1 MNISA
6 SSNNGSNR
14 AYRVTSTEH
23 TTFFP
28 RLFGTHGAVA
38 ASHHLAVNAGVDVLK
53 AGGNA
58 IDAAVAASLVEG
70 LVDPQMNSIG
80 GECPMLIRLAGS
92 DRVISVNGNMAAPGR
107 ATPEEFRRRGLDHV
121 PDEDILAA
129 GVPATFSALITALSH
144 YGTLSFA
151 DAAAPALALAANG
164 FPVSHGLVNQHKFG
178 LKALAGKFEG
188 WPGSKALYVPG
199 GQVPEVGSLLKN
211 PKLAHM
217 YDHLSNAE
225 RSAGGDRAAK
235 LQAAHDAFY
244 LGDVAAEIVKYSKA
258 HDGLLE
264 RSDFERF
271 RTLIEEPTRLDYG
284 NATIYKC
291 GFWTQGPA
299 MLQALS
305 ILSHFD
311 LKSMG
316 HNSAD
321 YLHHLIEAIKLAFAD
336 REQYYGDPGQALVPA
351 EVLLSAEYGR
361 QRAALI
367 DARRANDELRPGDA
381 WKNAGLLP
389 ADERFTPQPW
399 GAGTVHVDAMD
410 AAGNMASFTP
420 SGAWLA
426 SAPVMPALGFPLSSR
441 MMTFYLAP
449 ANHPNVV
456 APFKRPRTTLT
467 PSLAFRDGKPWMTF
481 GTMGGDQQEQWSLQL
496 ILNRVAFG
504 MTLQE
509 AIEAPKLSSDH
520 FPGFFAPHNH
530 FPQHVRIEERVG
542 KKAFDELRRR
552 GHLVD
557 VAPDWSE
564 GFLSGTEVN
573 PQTGVMEAGCD
584 PRGSKSEVFPAFAY
598 AW

>member
-1 MNISA
+1 MAMNSP
-6 SSNNGSNR
+6 SQSNR
-14 AYRVTSTEH
+14 AYRVAPTDH
-23 TTFFP
+23 TTFYP

-58 IDAAVAASLVEG
+58 IDAAVAMTFVEG

-80 GECPMLIRLAGS
+80 GECPLLIRLAGS
-92 DRVISVNGNMAAPGR
+92 DKVIALNGNMAAPGR

-129 GVPATFSALITALSH
+129 GVPATFSALITALSR
-144 YGTLSFA
+144 YGTLSLA
-151 DAAAPALALAANG
+151 DAVAPALLLASQG
-164 FPVSHGLVNQHKFG
+164 FPVSVGLVHQHKFG
-178 LKALAGKFEG
+178 LVALEEKFKGWEGSRGLYLAGGVPRPGSLMKNPALAR
-188 WPGSKALYVPG
+188 
-199 GQVPEVGSLLKN
+199 
-211 PKLAHM
+211 M
-217 YDHLSNAE
+217 YDYLANAE
-225 RSAGGDRAAK
+225 RKAGGDRAAK
-235 LQAAHDAFY
+235 LQAAHDAYY
-244 LGDVAAEIVKYSKA
+244 LGDVAAAMVKFSKER
-258 HDGLLE
+258 DGLLE

-271 RTLIEEPTRLDYG
+271 RTLVEEPARFEFEG
-284 NATIYKC
+284 ATIFKC

-299 MLQALS
+299 MLQSLA
-305 ILSHFD
+305 ILRNFD
-311 LKSMG
+311 LKAMG

-321 YLHHLIEAIKLAFAD
+321 YLHVLIESVKLAFAD
-336 REQYYGDPGQALVPA
+336 REQYYGDPSLALVPA
-351 EVLLSAEYGR
+351 EVLLSKEYGK
-361 QRAALI
+361 
-367 DARRANDELRPGDA
+367 RRAGLVDLRRSNDELRPGDA
-381 WKNAGLLP
+381 WKNAALLP

-399 GAGTVHVDAMD
+399 GAGTVHVDAID

-426 SAPVMPALGFPLSSR
+426 SAPVMPELGHPLSTR
-441 MMTFYLAP
+441 MMTFYLQP

-467 PSLAFRDGKPWMTF
+467 PTLAFKDGKPWMTF
-481 GTMGGDQQEQWSLQL
+481 GTMGGDQQEQWSLQFM
-496 ILNRVAFG
+496 LNRAAFG

-520 FPGFFAPHNH
+520 FPGFFAPHSH

-542 KKAFDELRRR
+542 KKVMDELRRR
-552 GHLVD
+552 GHHVIP
-557 VAPDWSE
+557 APDWSE
-564 GFLSGTEVN
+564 GFLSGTQIDEAA
-573 PQTGVMEAGCD
+573 GVLEAGCD

>member
-1 MNISA
+1 
-6 SSNNGSNR
+6 
-14 AYRVTSTEH
+14 
-23 TTFFP
+23 
-28 RLFGTHGAVA
+28 
-38 ASHHLAVNAGVDVLK
+38 
-53 AGGNA
+53 
-58 IDAAVAASLVEG
+58 
-70 LVDPQMNSIG
+70 
-80 GECPMLIRLAGS
+80 
-92 DRVISVNGNMAAPGR
+92 VISVNGNMAAPGR

-129 GVPATFSALITALSH
+129 GVPATFSALITALSRF
-144 YGTLSFA
+144 GTLSFA
-151 DAAAPALALAANG
+151 DAVAPALSLAANG
-164 FPVSHGLVNQHKFG
+164 FPVSHGLVHQHKFG
-178 LKALAGKFEG
+178 LTALAGKFAG
-188 WPGSKALYVPG
+188 WPGSRDLYLPG
-199 GQVPEVGSLLKN
+199 GAPPGVGSLLKN
-211 PKLAHM
+211 PALARM
-217 YDHLSNAE
+217 YDHLANAE
-225 RSAGGDRAAK
+225 RTAGGDRVAK

-244 LGDVAAEIVKYSKA
+244 LGDVAADIVAYSKSQ
-258 HDGLLE
+258 DGLLE

-271 RTLIEEPTRLDYG
+271 RTLIEAPTRFDFG
-284 NATIYKC
+284 GATLYKC

-299 MLQALS
+299 MLQSLA
-305 ILSHFD
+305 ILSQFD
-311 LKSMG
+311 LKAMG
-316 HNSAD
+316 HNSAE
-321 YLHHLIEAIKLAFAD
+321 YLHHLIETIKLAFAD
-336 REQYYGDPGQALVPA
+336 REQYYGDPTQALVPA
-351 EVLLSAEYGR
+351 EVLLSAEYGK

-381 WKNAGLLP
+381 WKNAALLP

-426 SAPVMPALGFPLSSR
+426 SAPVMPALGFPLSVR

-456 APFKRPRTTLT
+456 APYKRPRTTLT
-467 PSLAFRDGKPWMTF
+467 PSLAFKDGKPWMTF
-481 GTMGGDQQEQWSLQL
+481 GTMGGDQQEQWSLQF

-520 FPGFFAPHNH
+520 FPGFFAPHDH

-542 KKAFDELRRR
+542 KKVFDELRRR

-573 PQTGVMEAGCD
+573 AATGVMEAGCD

>member
-1 MNISA
+1 MNA
-6 SSNNGSNR
+6 STQSSR
-14 AYRVTSTEH
+14 AYRVAPTEG
-23 TTFFP
+23 TTFHP

-70 LVDPQMNSIG
+70 LVNPQMNSIG
-80 GECPMLIRLAGS
+80 GECPLLIRLAGS
-92 DRVISVNGNMAAPGR
+92 DEVISVNGNMAAPGR

-129 GVPATFSALITALSH
+129 GVPATLSALITALTR
-144 YGTLSFA
+144 YGRLSFA
-151 DAAAPALALAANG
+151 DAVAPALALAANG
-164 FPVSHGLVNQHKFG
+164 FPVSDGLVNQHKFG
-178 LKALAGKFEG
+178 LKALAGKFGG
-188 WPGSKALYVPG
+188 WPGSQALYVPG
-199 GQVPEVGSLLKN
+199 GRVPEPGSLMKN
-211 PKLAHM
+211 AALARM
-217 YDHLSNAE
+217 YDHLANAE

-244 LGDVAAEIVKYSKA
+244 LGEVAAEIVKYSKE

-271 RTLIEEPTRLDYG
+271 RTLVEPPARLDFG

-299 MLQALS
+299 MLQSLS
-305 ILSHFD
+305 ILANFD
-311 LKSMG
+311 LKAMG

-321 YLHHLIEAIKLAFAD
+321 YLHVLIETIKLAFAD
-336 REQYYGDPGQALVPA
+336 REQYYGDPAQVPVPVD
-351 EVLLSAEYGR
+351 VLISAEYGKR
-361 QRAALI
+361 RAALI
-367 DARRANDELRPGDA
+367 DLRRANDDLRPGDA
-381 WKNAGLLP
+381 WKNAALLP

-399 GAGTVHVDAMD
+399 GAGTVHVDAID

-426 SAPVMPALGFPLSSR
+426 SAPVMPALGFPLSTR
-441 MMTFYLAP
+441 MMTFYLGP

-456 APFKRPRTTLT
+456 APYKRPRTTLT

-481 GTMGGDQQEQWSLQL
+481 GTMGGDQQEQWSLQF

-520 FPGFFAPHNH
+520 FPGFFAPHSH

-542 KKAFDELRRR
+542 KKAFEELRRR

-564 GFLSGTEVN
+564 GFLSGAQIDTE
-573 PQTGVMEAGCD
+573 TGVLEAGCD
-584 PRGSKSEVFPAFAY
+584 PRGSKSEVFPNFAY

>member
-1 MNISA
+1 MRTSG
-6 SSNNGSNR
+6 GSNR
-14 AYRVTSTEH
+14 SYRIAPTGH
-23 TTFFP
+23 TTFYP

-38 ASHHLAVNAGVDVLK
+38 ASHHLAVDAGVDVLK
-53 AGGNA
+53 TGGNA

-80 GECPMLIRLAGS
+80 GECPLLIRLAGS
-92 DRVISVNGNMAAPGR
+92 ERVIALNGNMAAPGC

-129 GVPATFSALITALSH
+129 GVPATFSALITALSR

-151 DAAAPALALAANG
+151 DAVAPALRLATHG
-164 FPVSHGLVNQHKFG
+164 FAVSHGLVNQHKFG
-178 LKALAGKFEG
+178 LNALAGKFEH
-188 WPGSKALYVPG
+188 WPGSSALYLPG
-199 GQVPEVGSLLKN
+199 GRVPEVGSLMKN
-211 PKLAHM
+211 AALARI
-217 YDHLSNAE
+217 YDHLANAE
-225 RSAGGDRAAK
+225 RGANGDRAAK

-244 LGDVAAEIVKYSKA
+244 LGDVAAEIVKYSTERG
-258 HDGLLE
+258 GLLE
-264 RSDFERF
+264 RSDFARF
-271 RTLIEEPTRLDYG
+271 RTLVEAPVRLDFG

-299 MLQALS
+299 MLQSLS
-305 ILSHFD
+305 ILAQFD

-316 HNSAD
+316 HNSAQ
-321 YLHHLIEAIKLAFAD
+321 YLHVLIEAIKLAFAD
-336 REQYYGDPGQALVPA
+336 REQYYGDPDQTLVPA
-351 EVLLSAEYGR
+351 EALLSAEYGR

-367 DARRANDELRPGDA
+367 DLGRANDALRPGDA
-381 WKNAGLLP
+381 WKNAALLP

-399 GAGTVHVDAMD
+399 GAGTVHVDAVD

-467 PSLAFRDGKPWMTF
+467 PSLAFKHGKPWMTF
-481 GTMGGDQQEQWSLQL
+481 GTMGGDQQEQWSLQFF
-496 ILNRVAFG
+496 LNRVVFG

-509 AIEAPKLSSDH
+509 AIEAAKLSSDH
-520 FPGFFAPHNH
+520 FPGFFAPHDH

-542 KKAFDELRRR
+542 KKACDELRRR

-564 GFLSGTEVN
+564 GFLSAAQIDPDSGIL
-573 PQTGVMEAGCD
+573 EAGCD
-584 PRGSKSEVFPAFAY
+584 PRGSKSEVFPSFAY

>member
-1 MNISA
+1 MNPISR
-6 SSNNGSNR
+6 SNR
-14 AYRVTSTEH
+14 AYRVASTEH
-23 TTFFP
+23 TTFYP

-38 ASHHLAVNAGVDVLK
+38 ASHHLAVDAAVDVLK

-80 GECPMLIRLAGS
+80 GECPLLIRIAGS
-92 DRVISVNGNMAAPGR
+92 DKVIALNGNMAAPGR

-129 GVPATFSALITALSH
+129 GVPATFSALITALIR

-151 DAAAPALALAANG
+151 DAVAPALALASKG

-178 LKALAGKFEG
+178 LKALEPKFES
-188 WPGSKALYVPG
+188 WPGSHDLYVPG
-199 GQVPEVGSLLKN
+199 GRVPEVGTLMKN
-211 PKLAHM
+211 SALARM
-217 YDHLSNAE
+217 FDHLANSE
-225 RSAGGDRAAK
+225 RVAPGDRAAK

-244 LGDVAAEIVKYSKA
+244 LGDVAAAIVQFSKER
-258 HDGLLE
+258 DGLLE

-271 RTLIEEPTRLDYG
+271 RTLVEEPVQIDFG
-284 NATIYKC
+284 GATIYKC

-299 MLQALS
+299 MLQSLS
-305 ILSHFD
+305 ILRNFD
-311 LKSMG
+311 LQAMG

-321 YLHHLIEAIKLAFAD
+321 YLHVLIESIKLAFAD
-336 REQYYGDPGQALVPA
+336 REQYYGDPAQALVPGD
-351 EVLLSAEYGR
+351 VLLSGEYGR
-361 QRAALI
+361 
-367 DARRANDELRPGDA
+367 RRAGLVDLRRSNDELRPGDA
-381 WKNAGLLP
+381 WKNAALLP

-399 GAGTVHVDAMD
+399 GAGTVHVDAVD

-426 SAPVMPALGFPLSSR
+426 SAPVMPALGFPLSTR

-449 ANHPNVV
+449 SNHPNVV

-467 PSLAFRDGKPWMTF
+467 PTLALRKGKPWMTF
-481 GTMGGDQQEQWSLQL
+481 GTMGGDQQEQWSLQF

-520 FPGFFAPHNH
+520 FPGFFAPHSH
-530 FPQHVRIEERVG
+530 FPQHVRIEERIG
-542 KKAFDELRRR
+542 KKVLDELRRR

-557 VAPDWSE
+557 LAPDWTE
-564 GFLSGTEVN
+564 GFLSGAQIDIE
-573 PQTGVMEAGCD
+573 TGVLEAGCD